1 MSDFRTLRVQIRKS
15 FFCLSPTVMYVPRS
29 PSYRPNSPAPVPS
42 TVLPVLGPRPRPPYG
57 IPVIHLYSDDEYSGS
72 ETLGSEDTVESIFV
86 PLKKRRVAEEDEE
99 DDETASTLS
108 APSETEIQQVFP
120 CCICLDFCDIGQ
132 FQNCRFCHKT
142 VCHTCILHTRYVSG
156 LEGLCALCKQTFG
169 DGLPDEEDTDS
180 TESEYNPSVAS
191 SDLED

>member
-1 MSDFRTLRVQIRKS
+1 MSSYVPLSPDYRPVSPPLSLHLPTLR
-15 FFCLSPTVMYVPRS
+15 
-29 PSYRPNSPAPVPS
+29 PV
-42 TVLPVLGPRPRPPYG
+42 PRPRPPYG
-57 IPVIHLYSDDEYSGS
+57 PPIIHLFSDDEYSGS

-86 PLKKRRVAEEDEE
+86 SLKRRRVAEVEEDE

-108 APSETEIQQVFP
+108 APSETEVEQVFP

-142 VCHTCILHTRYVSG
+142 VCHSCLLHTRYVSG
-156 LEGLCALCKQTFG
+156 LEGLCALCRQTFG